1 MATKKDET
9 TPMMRQYQE
18 IKGEHPDKVLFFRL
32 GDFYEMFDSDAVE
45 VSRLL
50 NLTLTHRAGQPMC
63 GIPFHAARNYLKRLL
78 DAGKKVAICEQLS
91 LPEKSGELARREVV
105 QIYTPG
111 TIIEDDFLDS
121 SVSNHILS
129 VNFTKGEYV
138 AAWTD
143 ISTGDFFM
151 THLRKDKRISSL
163 STLIATLSI
172 REIIVADD
180 LYFTDEILRETLD
193 STGYIITKLPV
204 WYFSLK
210 EAKKQ
215 IAEQFG
221 AFNPA
226 SFGFDESDTALTA
239 SGGLLKYALE
249 MCRTPLRQI
258 RNIRLVTEQGR
269 LGLDEATEKNLELV
283 RNLSEGK
290 SAFTLYSA
298 INRTETS
305 AGSRLLREVILNPLS
320 DREKIEERLSWVS
333 YLFDDID
340 ERKRVRNALSSA
352 ADLIRL
358 TSKFQM
364 GRSVPRDLLSV
375 KETLLC
381 FFALAGE
388 NERYL
393 SLLESELERPEEL
406 TELCEMISRELNPE
420 CTNLNHQGKIL
431 LDGFDEELDRL
442 RAIESNS
449 GSLLDDYLE
458 KIKRDTGI
466 TILKLGNN
474 KIIGTYLEVSK
485 GQASHV
491 PDYFVRRQTLVNG
504 ERFTTP
510 ELIELEDRINSAQ
523 SDASKRELELYQEL
537 VDRTS
542 SLSTQL
548 RSIGNLLSLLDLYQS
563 FAEVSAQWN
572 YSRPTIVDEGK
583 LSIVDGR
590 HPVVEQH
597 LSRGSFVSNSLDTAE
612 SGFFLITGPN
622 MAGKS
627 TFLRQTALIVLLAHI
642 GCFVP
647 AKEAVVP
654 ITDRLFCRVGASDNL
669 ARGESTFLVE
679 MQESA
684 YILRNASERS
694 LVIMDE
700 VGRGTST
707 QDGMSIAYAMMKYLL
722 EVKCTTLFATHYH
735 ELTMLDTTGM
745 QLLTLE
751 VEENRSQINFIRKV
765 VKGVARSSYGLHV
778 AKLGGVPQ
786 SVIRVAAA
794 FQKQHFS
801 DYRLEDE
808 AGQMDLFTDT
818 GKSDEDFRSRAMDE
832 ILDLDITS
840 MTPLEALMELSRL
853 QEKIRKELNSIDS

>member
-1 MATKKDET
+1 MERNRDEL

-32 GDFYEMFDSDAVE
+32 GDFYEMFDDDALE

-63 GIPFHAARNYLKRLL
+63 GIPFHAAKNYLKRLL

-91 LPEKSGELARREVV
+91 LPEKSGELAKREVI

-121 SVSNHILS
+121 SVSNHILA
-129 VNFTKGEYV
+129 VNYLKGEYV

-143 ISTGDFFM
+143 ISTGEFFM
-151 THLRKDKRISSL
+151 THLKKDSRISAL
-163 STLIATLSI
+163 SALIASLFI
-172 REIIVADD
+172 REIVVSDD
-180 LYFTDEILRETLD
+180 LYFTDGNLRSVLD
-193 STGYIITKLPV
+193 STGFIITKLPV

-210 EAKKQ
+210 EARRQ

-221 AFNPA
+221 AFNPT
-226 SFGFDESDTALTA
+226 SFGFEESDSALTA
-239 SGGLLKYALE
+239 AGGLLKYALE
-249 MCRTPLRQI
+249 MCRTPLKQI
-258 RNIRLVTEQGR
+258 RNIRLVTEKGR

-298 INRTETS
+298 INRTCTS

-320 DREKIEERLSWVS
+320 DIGAIEERLSWCQ

-340 ERKRVRNALSSA
+340 ERRRVRSLLSSS

-358 TSKFQM
+358 TSKFEM
-364 GRSVPRDLLSV
+364 GRSVPRDLISV

-381 FFALAGE
+381 FFSLAGE
-388 NERYL
+388 NEKYL
-393 SLLESELERPEEL
+393 SLLDRALSRPDELLQL
-406 TELCEMISRELNPE
+406 TERIGNELNPE
-420 CTNLNHQGKIL
+420 CTNLNHQGRIL

-442 RAIESNS
+442 RSIENSS
-449 GSLLDDYLE
+449 GSLLDEYLE
-458 KIKRDTGI
+458 RIKSESGI
-466 TILKLGNN
+466 SILKLGNN
-474 KIIGTYLEVSK
+474 KIIGTYLEVPK
-485 GQASHV
+485 GQVNHV

-510 ELIELEDRINSAQ
+510 ELIELESRIASAAG
-523 SDASKRELELYQEL
+523 DAARREMELYQEL
-537 VDRTS
+537 VE
-542 SLSTQL
+542 STAALATEL

-563 FAEVSAQWN
+563 FAEVSSQWN
-572 YSRPTIVDEGK
+572 YTRPHMVERGRLKIEE
-583 LSIVDGR
+583 GR

-597 LSRGSFVSNSLDTAE
+597 LPRGGFVSNSLDTEE

-627 TFLRQTALIVLLAHI
+627 TFLRQTALIVLLSHI

-647 AKEAVVP
+647 AASAVIP

-684 YILRNASERS
+684 YILRNASEHS

-722 EVKCTTLFATHYH
+722 DVKCVTLFATHYH

-751 VEENRSQINFIRKV
+751 VEENRNQINFIRKV
-765 VKGVARSSYGLHV
+765 IKGVAKSSYGLHV

-808 AGQMDLFTDT
+808 TGQMDLFTDT

-832 ILDLDITS
+832 ILDLDITG
-840 MTPLEALMELSRL
+840 MTPLDALMFLSSL
-853 QEKIRKELNSIDS
+853 QEKIRKELGGIDS